1 MRNRKT
7 LVATA
12 AILTLM
18 GSFPAASAAATPRTT
33 EEAAAAGTAV
43 DLALPAAK
51 LTSVGL
57 TVRKSTGEWWEV
69 TAKWSLSYTASD
81 VAAQNTYKTWVE
93 LWENDNIYDDF
104 IASTAS
110 KPAFPTARSQPHSIT
125 QKILVTNGAIGT
137 EMGDEELY
145 VRTYAQNRKTGFEFE
160 LWSLTFVID
169 D

>member
-1 MRNRKT
+1 MHCRKT
-7 LVATA
+7 LAAGALVAT
-12 AILTLM
+12 LT
-18 GSFPAASAAATPRTT
+18 GGIPAASAATRPVAT
-33 EEAAAAGTAV
+33 EGTAHSGAAL

-57 TVRKSTGEWWEV
+57 AVRKSTGEWWEV

-145 VRTYAQNRKTGFEFE
+145 VRAYAQNRKTGFEFE